1 MTFISCHILLSEFHM
16 LWQRTGMKNKK
27 TKNIRITCKIKEC
40 NTEGHTNYSK
50 EVKEKDEKQEMD
62 ETRKRRGKKT
72 RNVLFIVILHT
83 LLTPWSRVLLEQL
96 TALQLVKKLPAF
108 YGTRTF
114 ITAVTS
120 DRNLS
125 LPIQVLYYIPTVFFN
140 GYIIYILEVEDL
152 HTRIYFLR
160 ASR

>member
-1 MTFISCHILLSEFHM
+1 
-16 LWQRTGMKNKK
+16 
-27 TKNIRITCKIKEC
+27 
-40 NTEGHTNYSK
+40 
-50 EVKEKDEKQEMD
+50 MD